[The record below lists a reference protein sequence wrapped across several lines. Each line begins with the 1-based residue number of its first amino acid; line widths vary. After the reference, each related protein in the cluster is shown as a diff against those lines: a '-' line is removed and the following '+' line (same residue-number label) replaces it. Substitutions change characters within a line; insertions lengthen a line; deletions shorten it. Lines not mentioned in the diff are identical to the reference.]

1 VNPRQRRGV
10 LFMLLALVI
19 GVGVFVAVSSYVSD
33 VESRVGST
41 VTVYRA
47 AAAIDPYVPLGG
59 GNLEPV
65 EVPERWTSPSSRLA
79 MDELTGRRI
88 GFRVAAGTVISSD
101 MLLPRSDLRPDEREI
116 AIDVDPVTGVGG
128 RVRPGDTVD
137 VYAVFGDVRGLPKQV
152 RVLVRNVRVVS
163 IGGRQ
168 TVQQRSADTGIGEA
182 DVVPVTLALQP
193 DDALSVT
200 YANSFATEVRLVGL
214 PTDVGVNRGKERSSF
229 DATGLGGR
237 AVPEDGR

>member
-10 LFMLLALVI
+10 LFMALAVVI
-19 GVGVFVAVSSYVSD
+19 GVGVFLAVSSYVSD
-33 VESRVGST
+33 VESQVGST
-41 VTVYRA
+41 TTVYRA
-47 AAAIDPYVPLGG
+47 ERAIDPYVPLDEA
-59 GNLEPV
+59 NLEPV
-65 EVPERWTSPSSRLA
+65 EVPERWTPPAARVPLR
-79 MDELTGRRI
+79 ELSGRRI
-88 GFRVAAGTVISSD
+88 GFRVEQGTVISSD

-163 IGGRQ
+163 IGGVQ
-168 TVQQRSADTGIGEA
+168 TVQQRSAETGIGEA
-182 DVVPVTLALQP
+182 DVVPVTLALEP
-193 DDALSVT
+193 AEALSVT
-200 YANSFATEVRLVGL
+200 YANSFASEVRLVGL
-214 PTDVGVNRGKERSSF
+214 PTDVGVNRAKEPSSF